1 MTEKDFRPYPEPE
14 DYEEFEDY
22 LEDLY
27 NEDENSEET
36 YQEIEDEIVGE
47 ELEGYW
53 DKEEDGAKITI
64 YPWIKDPNG
73 YYWLNI
79 PNCCRNCPNHPSNG
93 GSGVCLCTLPD
104 FEQQTYPP
112 VYISSQWTDSK
123 EQPSYITT
131 VGGTLDNI
139 VYKVE

>member
-1 MTEKDFRPYPEPE
+1 MTEKNFRPYPEPE

-53 DKEEDGAKITI
+53 DKEDNGAKITI
-64 YPWIKDPNG
+64 YPWTNST
-73 YYWLNI
+73 I
-79 PNCCRNCPNHPSNG
+79 PSHCRNCSNHPSNG
-93 GSGVCLCTLPD
+93 GSGVCLCILPY
-104 FEQQTYPP
+104 FEQQT
-112 VYISSQWTDSK
+112 SQ
-123 EQPSYITT
+123 YITYST
-131 VGGTLDNI
+131 ETTGQIELNGNVIITGSLE
-139 VYKVE
+139 VS